1 MGSVRKRRIFQTLDK
16 KNYQTYNVSTNMT
29 TATVRP
35 KRTKRLNLRATQSE
49 KRLLETAASR
59 QDLTVSEF
67 VLESACSRAE
77 DVLAE
82 ERHFAL
88 SPERWKAFVSALD
101 RPIQP
106 KPRLRRLLTEPSVLE
121 R

>member
-1 MGSVRKRRIFQTLDK
+1 M
-16 KNYQTYNVSTNMT
+16 YNVSTNM
-29 TATVRP
+29 ATVTARP
-35 KRTKRLNLRATQSE
+35 KRTKRLNFRATQSE

-59 QDLTVSEF
+59 QDVTVSEF
-67 VLESACSRAE
+67 VLESACTRAE
-77 DVLAE
+77 DILAE

-88 SPERWKAFVSALD
+88 SPDRWKAFVSALD

-106 KPRLRRLLTEPSVLE
+106 KPRLRKLLTEPSVLE